1 MAGTPASTV
10 QHADF
15 SIDTTWGTN
24 DDHAVAIPRK
34 QEQRLTRCGP
44 AEGLSMTSSRGSP
57 KSKFLSAYYDTSPL
71 RAALSALT
79 VRSARL

>member
-1 MAGTPASTV
+1 MAGADEVVVIYTDAPASTV

-15 SIDTTWGTN
+15 SIDTTWGTY

-44 AEGLSMTSSRGSP
+44 AQGGLRD
-57 KSKFLSAYYDTSPL
+57 L
-71 RAALSALT
+71 
-79 VRSARL
+79 